1 MCQFGTLFDIALK
14 ATGMKCACI
23 IAGRKPCLYNDYYAI
38 FDDLFTDAMMEN
50 LKIDHNE
57 GVLTIAISRPEAMN
71 ALNLKTLSELI
82 TVLQQAYQHAD
93 YRGIILTG
101 DGEKAFV
108 AGADIKELSA
118 LTRDQALAFA
128 QNGQRLFKL
137 IEDCPKPIIAA
148 VNGYAL
154 GGGCELAMACHI
166 RIASDDARFG
176 QPEVNLGIIP
186 GYGGTQ
192 RLPQLVGRGKAL
204 ELMMTGDMISAQEA
218 KSIGLVNQVVPKSDL
233 MNTAGKM
240 MSRILSKGPIAV
252 ANVIRSVNAGFN
264 FELAGYEAEA
274 ENFAVC
280 TTTEDFKEG
289 TNAFI
294 EKRQPQFKGE

>member
-1 MCQFGTLFDIALK
+1 
-14 ATGMKCACI
+14 
-23 IAGRKPCLYNDYYAI
+23 
-38 FDDLFTDAMMEN
+38 MEN
-50 LKIDHNE
+50 LKIDHAD
-57 GVLTIAISRPEAMN
+57 GVLTISISRPEALN

-82 TVLQQAYQHAD
+82 TVLQQTYQHAD
-93 YRGIILTG
+93 YRGIILIG

-118 LTRDQALAFA
+118 LSHDQALAFA

-166 RIASDDARFG
+166 RIASENARFG

-192 RLPQLVGRGKAL
+192 RLTQLVGRGKAL
-204 ELMMTGDMISAQEA
+204 ELMMTGDMIKASEA
-218 KSIGLVNQVVPKSDL
+218 KDIGLVNHVVPQDQL
-233 MNTAGKM
+233 MEFSKNM
-240 MSRILSKGPIAV
+240 MSRILSKGPVAV
-252 ANVIRSVNAGFN
+252 SYVIRSVNAGFG
-264 FELAGYEAEA
+264 FEQAGYETEA
-274 ENFAVC
+274 QYFAAC
-280 TTTEDFKEG
+280 TTTQDFKEG
-289 TNAFI
+289 TDAFI
-294 EKRQPQFKGE
+294 SKRQPQFKGE

>member
-1 MCQFGTLFDIALK
+1 
-14 ATGMKCACI
+14 
-23 IAGRKPCLYNDYYAI
+23 
-38 FDDLFTDAMMEN
+38 MEN
-50 LKIDHNE
+50 LKIDDFN
-57 GVLTIAISRPEAMN
+57 GILAVKISRQEALN

-82 TVLQQAYQHAD
+82 TILQDIYENP
-93 YRGIILTG
+93 GVKGVILTG
-101 DGEKAFV
+101 DGDKAFV

-118 LTRDQALAFA
+118 LTREQALAFA
-128 QNGQRLFKL
+128 KNGQRLFKL
-137 IEDCPKPIIAA
+137 IEDCPKPVIAA

-154 GGGCELAMACHI
+154 GAGSEIAMACHI
-166 RIASDDARFG
+166 RIASEDAKFG

-218 KSIGLVNQVVPKSDL
+218 KSIGLINQVVPKEEL
-233 MNTAGKM
+233 MNVAGKM

-252 ANVIRSVNAGFN
+252 ANVIKSVNAGFN

>member
-1 MCQFGTLFDIALK
+1 
-14 ATGMKCACI
+14 
-23 IAGRKPCLYNDYYAI
+23 
-38 FDDLFTDAMMEN
+38 MMEN

-57 GVLTIAISRPEAMN
+57 GILTLSITRPEAMN

-82 TVLQQAYQHAD
+82 VVLQQAYEQAD

-101 DGEKAFV
+101 AGEKAFV

-118 LTRDQALAFA
+118 LTQEQAYAFA

-137 IEDCPKPIIAA
+137 IEDCPKPVIAA

-166 RIASDDARFG
+166 RIASENAKFG

-192 RLPQLVGRGKAL
+192 RLAQLVGRGKAL
-204 ELMMTGDMISAQEA
+204 ELMMTGDAIGA
-218 KSIGLVNQVVPKSDL
+218 KESQAIGLVNHVVPKEDL
-233 MNTAGKM
+233 MNFTDTM
-240 MSRILSKGPIAV
+240 MRRILSKGPVAV
-252 ANVIRSVNAGFN
+252 SQVIKSVNAGFS
-264 FELAGYEAEA
+264 FEQAGYEAEA
-274 ENFAVC
+274 QNFAAC
-280 TTTEDFKEG
+280 TSTRDFTEG

>member
-1 MCQFGTLFDIALK
+1 
-14 ATGMKCACI
+14 
-23 IAGRKPCLYNDYYAI
+23 
-38 FDDLFTDAMMEN
+38 MMEN
-50 LKIDHNE
+50 LKIDHSD
-57 GVLTIAISRPEAMN
+57 GIVTISISRPEALN

-82 TVLQQAYQHAD
+82 VVLQQTYQQAD
-93 YRGIILTG
+93 YRGIIMTG

-118 LTRDQALAFA
+118 LTQEQGFAFA

-137 IEDCPKPIIAA
+137 IEDCPKPVIAA

-166 RIASDDARFG
+166 RIASENAKFG

-192 RLPQLVGRGKAL
+192 RLTQLVGRGKAL
-204 ELMMTGDMISAQEA
+204 ELMMTGDLISAGEA
-218 KSIGLVNQVVPKSDL
+218 KEIGLVNHVVDKDEL

-240 MSRILSKGPIAV
+240 MQRILSKGPVAV
-252 ANVIRSVNAGFN
+252 ANVIKSVNAGFS
-264 FELAGYEAEA
+264 FEFAGYEAEA
-274 ENFAVC
+274 QNFAAC
-280 TTTEDFKEG
+280 TTTRDFIEG

-294 EKRQPQFKGE
+294 EKRQPKFKGE

>member
-1 MCQFGTLFDIALK
+1 MERQGISRSDKTVIEVFLS
-14 ATGMKCACI
+14 
-23 IAGRKPCLYNDYYAI
+23 NEYYAI
-38 FDDLFTDAMMEN
+38 FDDLIQHAMMEN
-50 LKIDHNE
+50 LKIEHNE
-57 GVLTIAISRPEAMN
+57 GVLTIAISRPEALN

-82 TVLQQAYQHAD
+82 TVLQQTYQQKD

-118 LTRDQALAFA
+118 LSREQAHAFS

-166 RIASDDARFG
+166 RIASDDAKFG

-192 RLPQLVGRGKAL
+192 RLSQLVGRGKAL
-204 ELMMTGDMISAQEA
+204 ELMMTGDMISADEA
-218 KSIGLVNQVVPKSDL
+218 HAIGLVNHVVRKDDL
-233 MNTAGKM
+233 MNVAGKM
-240 MSRILSKGPIAV
+240 MARILSKGPFAV
-252 ANVIRSVNAGFN
+252 SQVIKSVNAGFG
-264 FELAGYEAEA
+264 FERSGYEAEA
-274 ENFAVC
+274 ENFATC
-280 TTTEDFKEG
+280 TTTRDFREG
-289 TNAFI
+289 TDAFI
-294 EKRQPQFKGE
+294 GKRQPRFTGE